1 MEEAFRLDE
10 FNGKNIWQD
19 AIKLEM
25 KNSRVDFR
33 LCEKGEKSPVGHTK
47 ISCHLIFDFKIDMTR
62 KAWYVVGGRIADVT
76 MYTTYSSV
84 AIRVTVHIGFFLAD
98 LKNLDVLAS
107 DIQNYFLGT
116 PTKENIPLYAWD
128 DWKADKYKVF
138 IVVR

>member
-1 MEEAFRLDE
+1 
-10 FNGKNIWQD
+10 
-19 AIKLEM
+19 
-25 KNSRVDFR
+25 
-33 LCEKGEKSPVGHTK
+33 
-47 ISCHLIFDFKIDMTR
+47 MTR

-84 AIRVTVHIGFFLAD
+84 AIRVTVHIGFFLVD